1 MKTIWIMNHYAIGM
15 LLNRGGRHY
24 WIADQL
30 KRDGYAPVVFG
41 CNAKQDAAEDFFP
54 SRKRWQVQTAPNGVP
69 FVCIRS
75 THYKGNGAS
84 RVGNML
90 LFAQNL
96 LITAREYA
104 REFGPP
110 DVVYASSVHPLT
122 VFAGEQIARHFKVPC
137 IGEARD
143 LWPETLVAYGAVK
156 GDSLFGR
163 LLYAGE
169 KQMYRRADAMVF
181 TMEGAPD
188 YIREHGW
195 DKAHGGPIDLGR
207 VYHINNGVDLEQFD
221 RNVQE
226 FPYPDPDLDNPDLF
240 CAVYTGAVRR
250 ANNLGL
256 LLEAMTYL
264 RDLEN
269 FRILIW
275 GRGYEIEKLQNKAAQ
290 LGLSGRFVFRPF
302 VNKQYIPAILT
313 KADCTV
319 MHWERSSVNNYGYDY
334 NKLFEY
340 LAAGRPVFSTIQ
352 SGHSLL
358 VNKNC
363 GIETEGPT
371 PKDFADGL
379 RRIYNMTPEERDEW
393 GRRARKAAGD
403 YDFRVQTKTL
413 EHIIERLLEER
424 SS

>member
-1 MKTIWIMNHYAIGM
+1 MNHYAIGM

-24 WIADQL
+24 WIAEQL
-30 KRDGYAPVVFG
+30 KKDGYKPVVFG

-54 SRKRWQVQTAPNGVP
+54 SKKRWQIQIAPNGVP
-69 FVCIRS
+69 FVPIRS
-75 THYKGNGAS
+75 THYKGNGLS
-84 RVGNML
+84 RIGNMA
-90 LFAQNL
+90 LFTKNL

-104 REFGPP
+104 RKYGAP

-122 VFAGEQIARHFKVPC
+122 VFAGEQIARHFHVPC

-156 GDSLFGR
+156 GDSLFGK
-163 LLYAGE
+163 LLYSGE
-169 KQMYRRADAMVF
+169 KLMYRRADAMVF

-188 YIREHGW
+188 YIAEHGW
-195 DKAHGGPIDLGR
+195 DKAHGGPIDLER
-207 VYHINNGVDLEQFD
+207 VYNINNGVDLDQFD
-221 RNVQE
+221 RNVRE
-226 FPYPDPDLDNPDLF
+226 FPFADPDLDNPDLF

-264 RDLEN
+264 RDLKN
-269 FRILIW
+269 FRMLIW
-275 GRGYEIEKLQNKAAQ
+275 GRGYEIEKLQTRAAA
-290 LGLSGRFVFRPF
+290 LGLADRFVFRPF
-302 VNKQYIPAILT
+302 VNKQYIPSILS

-340 LAAGRPVFSTIQ
+340 LAAGKPVFSTIQ

-363 GIETEGPT
+363 GIETDGPT
-371 PKDFADGL
+371 PKDFAEGL
-379 RRIYNMTPEERDEW
+379 RRIYNMTPEERSEW
-393 GRRARKAAGD
+393 GRRARIAAAD

-413 EHIIERLLEER
+413 ERIIESL
-424 SS
+424 